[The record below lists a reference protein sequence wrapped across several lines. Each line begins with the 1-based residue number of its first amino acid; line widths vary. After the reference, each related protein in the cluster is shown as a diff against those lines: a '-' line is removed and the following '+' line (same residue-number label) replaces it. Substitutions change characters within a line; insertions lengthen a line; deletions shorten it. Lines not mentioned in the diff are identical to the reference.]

1 MPKLWTMALR
11 TLAVV
16 AALLAAPAVAAP
28 VSTGHVTIELAPQDE
43 AAVPGGVIYVALSQ
57 VMEPGWHTYWRN
69 PGDSGLPTKI
79 AWTLPPGWRAGDIV
93 WPLPERISTGEGA
106 AAILN
111 YVYSGKVLL
120 AVPIE
125 VPASARPGD
134 LVTIKAAVSYL
145 VCKDVCVPED
155 GVVTLAIPVAATST
169 PHPIWGQA
177 VTDVLAAAPKDHGF
191 MAVYQRSAG
200 RVRLS
205 VTDPALAGANLTG
218 ADFFAFSP
226 LAAASKAP
234 VRIERGPQ
242 GLTLDLL
249 PGDPAAGAAPGDV
262 SGVLVLAG
270 GAYEVSARA
279 GALPAAAQGAGA
291 VAPGP
296 TSVLN
301 LPLAAAFAFLGG
313 LILNLMPCVFPIL
326 SMKAATLAGHGG
338 DAKGARIQGLAFF
351 AGVLATFLGLAGL
364 LIAAKAGGAA
374 VGWGFQLQSPAVVAC
389 LALIMLAVALNLSG
403 VFEIG
408 ASAQGIGSGLA
419 GQRGLAGSF
428 FTGVL
433 AVVVAAPCT
442 APFMATAL
450 GYAMTQPPAVALA
463 VFAALAAGFAAPFTG
478 LAFAPALIS
487 RLPRPGAW
495 MEGLRRVLAFPMY
508 AAAAW
513 LVWVL
518 AQQGGSAGLARLM
531 AAAVGLAFAAW
542 LFGRA
547 QPQLAEGR
555 RPLVSLGLAAL
566 FALAAFAGVIWPAYA
581 APPAAASSAAV
592 AAPTGGAANLQSVPF
607 SPEKLAALR
616 AEGKVVFVDFT
627 AAWCVTC
634 QVNERTA
641 LARAAT
647 AAAFARTGAVYM
659 VGDWTNRDAAIAAV
673 LAENGRAGVPLYL
686 VYPKG
691 GGEAAVLPQLL
702 TEGMVIRALE
712 DAAK

>member
-234 VRIERGPQ
+234 VAKRNQRDWPMRIIVRNF
-242 GLTLDLL
+242 
-249 PGDPAAGAAPGDV
+249 V
-262 SGVLVLAG
+262 
-270 GAYEVSARA
+270 
-279 GALPAAAQGAGA
+279 
-291 VAPGP
+291 
-296 TSVLN
+296 
-301 LPLAAAFAFLGG
+301 
-313 LILNLMPCVFPIL
+313 
-326 SMKAATLAGHGG
+326 
-338 DAKGARIQGLAFF
+338 
-351 AGVLATFLGLAGL
+351 
-364 LIAAKAGGAA
+364 
-374 VGWGFQLQSPAVVAC
+374 
-389 LALIMLAVALNLSG
+389 
-403 VFEIG
+403 
-408 ASAQGIGSGLA
+408 
-419 GQRGLAGSF
+419 
-428 FTGVL
+428 
-433 AVVVAAPCT
+433 
-442 APFMATAL
+442 
-450 GYAMTQPPAVALA
+450 
-463 VFAALAAGFAAPFTG
+463 
-478 LAFAPALIS
+478 
-487 RLPRPGAW
+487 
-495 MEGLRRVLAFPMY
+495 
-508 AAAAW
+508 
-513 LVWVL
+513 
-518 AQQGGSAGLARLM
+518 GGSA
-531 AAAVGLAFAAW
+531 
-542 LFGRA
+542 
-547 QPQLAEGR
+547 
-555 RPLVSLGLAAL
+555 
-566 FALAAFAGVIWPAYA
+566 FALRRGVANKTTKRTCANSPINPPRELASMSASNNGKASPAN
-581 APPAAASSAAV
+581 S
-592 AAPTGGAANLQSVPF
+592 NHF
-607 SPEKLAALR
+607 S
-616 AEGKVVFVDFT
+616 
-627 AAWCVTC
+627 
-634 QVNERTA
+634 
-641 LARAAT
+641 
-647 AAAFARTGAVYM
+647 
-659 VGDWTNRDAAIAAV
+659 
-673 LAENGRAGVPLYL
+673 
-686 VYPKG
+686 
-691 GGEAAVLPQLL
+691 
-702 TEGMVIRALE
+702 
-712 DAAK
+712 

>member
-1 MPKLWTMALR
+1 MPTRLSPPSRPSRPSSRFRPVRPRHLRPAL
-11 TLAVV
+11 TALGVAAVLAV
-16 AALLAAPAVAAP
+16 
-28 VSTGHVTIELAPQDE
+28 TGGCAQM
-43 AAVPGGVIYVALSQ
+43 S
-57 VMEPGWHTYWRN
+57 
-69 PGDSGLPTKI
+69 
-79 AWTLPPGWRAGDIV
+79 
-93 WPLPERISTGEGA
+93 ER
-106 AAILN
+106 
-111 YVYSGKVLL
+111 
-120 AVPIE
+120 
-125 VPASARPGD
+125 
-134 LVTIKAAVSYL
+134 
-145 VCKDVCVPED
+145 
-155 GVVTLAIPVAATST
+155 
-169 PHPIWGQA
+169 
-177 VTDVLAAAPKDHGF
+177 
-191 MAVYQRSAG
+191 
-200 RVRLS
+200 
-205 VTDPALAGANLTG
+205 
-218 ADFFAFSP
+218 
-226 LAAASKAP
+226 
-234 VRIERGPQ
+234 ERG
-242 GLTLDLL
+242 T
-249 PGDPAAGAAPGDV
+249 
-262 SGVLVLAG
+262 
-270 GAYEVSARA
+270 
-279 GALPAAAQGAGA
+279 AQGAGA

-616 AEGKVVFVDFT
+616 AELTTPVPEWHGGTDPDSVTERRREALRGRPTDGGLMREPTRGDGTMGAQQKT
-627 AAWCVTC
+627 APAV
-634 QVNERTA
+634 
-641 LARAAT
+641 
-647 AAAFARTGAVYM
+647 TGASPP
-659 VGDWTNRDAAIAAV
+659 R
-673 LAENGRAGVPLYL
+673 L
-686 VYPKG
+686 
-691 GGEAAVLPQLL
+691 
-702 TEGMVIRALE
+702 
-712 DAAK
+712 